1 MKNVLHDLAR
11 IVQTVAQADQP
22 IDQVNLIVQSIS
34 ATMAVDV
41 CSLYLV
47 NAEQE
52 MELLASQGLAAG
64 AVRRVRLP
72 RGEGLVGLVASTRH
86 PVNIADAALHPAH
99 YYVPETE
106 EERFRSF
113 CGLPLVHGGT
123 VIGVLVVQCC
133 EPRLLTTQEQGFLV
147 TLAAHLALL
156 LVNSPLVAAAPEGM
170 SNRVTGVK
178 GAPGIG
184 IGHIRLCH
192 QGELYA
198 VADVPCGDIP
208 GALTD
213 WHLLL
218 QTVKADLERE
228 KADLGSELAGSVGG
242 IYTAYQMLLEDPAF
256 VRYVET
262 GITQGNW
269 LPGAL
274 RKATQHFADVFLAM
288 DDPYLRA
295 RHEDIHH
302 LGNKLYNA
310 WRGAKP
316 TVLADDTP
324 VVLVGP
330 QVNVSEISAVPAGQL
345 VGIVCFAGSSLSH
358 TAVLANALGVPAV
371 MGTGTI
377 RKLQDGAQIIVDGNH
392 GQVLLQPGPT
402 VVAEYQRL
410 VDERRSRTRRL
421 EGIRD
426 LPAATTDGA
435 AVTLYANTG
444 LLADISPGLHNGA
457 QGIGL
462 YRTEIPFMVY
472 DSFPSEEDQM
482 YVYQQVLEAYRGRP
496 VCMRTL
502 DIGGDKPLP
511 YFPVEN
517 EENPAL
523 GWRGIR
529 FTLDNS
535 ALLMTQVRA
544 MIRAAGDTDQLRILL
559 PMISCTGELDDFR
572 ELLSDALQQLQGEG
586 YAVRRP
592 ELGVMVEVPAA
603 ISQIPFW
610 GEKVDFLSIGSNDL
624 SQYLLALDRNN
635 PRVAARYDHV
645 HPAVLLEIKR
655 ILALASQQGIPV
667 SLCGEMA
674 SDPVAV
680 VLLLGLGLRTL
691 STSATKIPQIKWLI
705 RSIALAQAQ
714 RLTDQALG
722 CTYPAAIRDLIRAE
736 LEQAGLRELFS

>member
-1 MKNVLHDLAR
+1 G
-11 IVQTVAQADQP
+11 
-22 IDQVNLIVQSIS
+22 
-34 ATMAVDV
+34 
-41 CSLYLV
+41 Y
-47 NAEQE
+47 
-52 MELLASQGLAAG
+52 
-64 AVRRVRLP
+64 
-72 RGEGLVGLVASTRH
+72 
-86 PVNIADAALHPAH
+86 
-99 YYVPETE
+99 
-106 EERFRSF
+106 
-113 CGLPLVHGGT
+113 
-123 VIGVLVVQCC
+123 
-133 EPRLLTTQEQGFLV
+133 
-147 TLAAHLALL
+147 
-156 LVNSPLVAAAPEGM
+156 
-170 SNRVTGVK
+170 
-178 GAPGIG
+178 
-184 IGHIRLCH
+184 IRLCH

-213 WHLLL
+213 WQLLL
-218 QTVKADLERE
+218 QTVKAELEQE
-228 KADLGSELAGSVGG
+228 KAGLGSELAGSVGG
-242 IYTAYQMLLEDPAF
+242 IYKAYQMLLEDPAF
-256 VRYVET
+256 VRYVEA
-262 GITQGNW
+262 GIAQGNW

-316 TVLADDTP
+316 AVLPDDTP

-330 QVNVSEISAVPAGQL
+330 QVSVSEISAIPPEQL

-377 RKLQDGAQIIVDGNH
+377 RKLEDAAQIIVDGNR
-392 GQVLLQPGPT
+392 GQVLLHPGPT
-402 VVAEYQRL
+402 IVAEYQRL
-410 VDERRSRTRRL
+410 VDELRSLTRRL
-421 EGIRD
+421 EGMRD
-426 LPAATTDGA
+426 LPAATTDGV

-444 LLADISPGLHNGA
+444 LLADISPGLLNGA

-482 YVYQQVLEAYRGRP
+482 YVYQQVLEAYRGKP

-511 YFPVEN
+511 YFPVED

-544 MIRAAGDTDQLRILL
+544 MLRAAGDTDQLRILL

-572 ELLSDALQQLQGEG
+572 ELLDDALQQLQGEG

-592 ELGVMVEVPAA
+592 ALGVMVEVPAA
-603 ISQIPFW
+603 IPQIPFW
-610 GEKVDFLSIGSNDL
+610 SGKIDFLSIGSNDL

-645 HPAVLLEIKR
+645 HPAVLLEIRR
-655 ILALASQQGIPV
+655 ILELAAQQRIPV

-691 STSATKIPQIKWLI
+691 SISATKIPQSKWLI
-705 RSIALAQAQ
+705 RSIALERAQ
-714 RLTDQALG
+714 RLTEQALG
-722 CTYPAAIRDLIRAE
+722 CTYPAAIRDLVRAE

>member
-316 TVLADDTP
+316 AFALTAAGQNRRFVDMADG
-324 VVLVGP
+324 VVLGFGP
-330 QVNVSEISAVPAGQL
+330 RSA
-345 VGIVCFAGSSLSH
+345 
-358 TAVLANALGVPAV
+358 AVL
-371 MGTGTI
+371 
-377 RKLQDGAQIIVDGNH
+377 
-392 GQVLLQPGPT
+392 
-402 VVAEYQRL
+402 
-410 VDERRSRTRRL
+410 
-421 EGIRD
+421 
-426 LPAATTDGA
+426 
-435 AVTLYANTG
+435 
-444 LLADISPGLHNGA
+444 
-457 QGIGL
+457 
-462 YRTEIPFMVY
+462 
-472 DSFPSEEDQM
+472 
-482 YVYQQVLEAYRGRP
+482 
-496 VCMRTL
+496 
-502 DIGGDKPLP
+502 
-511 YFPVEN
+511 
-517 EENPAL
+517 
-523 GWRGIR
+523 
-529 FTLDNS
+529 
-535 ALLMTQVRA
+535 
-544 MIRAAGDTDQLRILL
+544 
-559 PMISCTGELDDFR
+559 
-572 ELLSDALQQLQGEG
+572 DALARAV
-586 YAVRRP
+586 YAP
-592 ELGVMVEVPAA
+592 
-603 ISQIPFW
+603 
-610 GEKVDFLSIGSNDL
+610 
-624 SQYLLALDRNN
+624 
-635 PRVAARYDHV
+635 
-645 HPAVLLEIKR
+645 
-655 ILALASQQGIPV
+655 
-667 SLCGEMA
+667 
-674 SDPVAV
+674 
-680 VLLLGLGLRTL
+680 
-691 STSATKIPQIKWLI
+691 
-705 RSIALAQAQ
+705 
-714 RLTDQALG
+714 
-722 CTYPAAIRDLIRAE
+722 
-736 LEQAGLRELFS
+736 